1 MKRFSRVAIAAV
13 AFVGIASVAAGDT
26 PSNVFHKLA
35 VQKLVSAE
43 TPLANLALAAH
54 FRAVADR
61 YLEEAARHRATAAVY
76 RVHPNRAAVA
86 TSAASHCEREAAR
99 ATGWA
104 AEARELA
111 AYHVEHAA
119 GRPAV
124 LPMGA
129 TELWA
134 GRGAPEPTPD
144 QLHKLALLARTRTD
158 HLELAEYYTTVA
170 KKKAASAANRQA
182 MATAYRAGIRN
193 SLLDVAFTW
202 DRLARL
208 ATKEARTAEEAANRH
223 RQLATIG

>member
-1 MKRFSRVAIAAV
+1 MKRFVRVAIATV
-13 AFVGIASVAAGDT
+13 VFVGVASLAAADT

-35 VQKLVSAE
+35 VQKLVAAE
-43 TPLANLALAAH
+43 TPVANLALAAH
-54 FRAVADR
+54 FRGIASR

-76 RVHPNRAAVA
+76 TVHPNRVAATTA
-86 TSAASHCEREAAR
+86 ISHCEREAAL
-99 ATGWA
+99 ATQWA

-144 QLHKLALLARTRTD
+144 QLHRLALLARTRSD
-158 HLELAEYYTTVA
+158 HLVLAEYYSTVA
-170 KKKAASAANRQA
+170 KNSATTANDRLRMAA
-182 MATAYRAGIRN
+182 AYRAGIRN
-193 SLLDVAFTW
+193 SFHDVAATW
-202 DRLARL
+202 DHLARL
-208 ATKEARTAEEAANRH
+208 AKKEAMKAEEAANRH
-223 RQLATIG
+223 KQLAAIA

>member
-1 MKRFSRVAIAAV
+1 MKRFSRVAIATV
-13 AFVGIASVAAGDT
+13 AFVGAASLAAADA

-35 VQKLVSAE
+35 VQKLVAAE
-43 TPLANLALAAH
+43 TPAANLALAAH

-76 RVHPNRAAVA
+76 TVHPNRAAT
-86 TSAASHCEREAAR
+86 TSAGSHCDREAAL
-99 ATGWA
+99 ATQWA

-144 QLHKLALLARTRTD
+144 QLQKLALLARTRSD
-158 HLELAEYYTTVA
+158 HLVLAEYYSTVA
-170 KKKAASAANRQA
+170 KNTETTARDRRRMAA
-182 MATAYRAGIRN
+182 AYRAGIRSMN
-193 SLLDVAFTW
+193 DVAFTW
-202 DRLARL
+202 DHLARL
-208 ATKEARTAEEAANRH
+208 ANKEARKAEEAANRH
-223 RQLATIG
+223 KQLATIA

>member
-1 MKRFSRVAIAAV
+1 MKRFSRVAIATV
-13 AFVGIASVAAGDT
+13 AFVGVSSLAAADS

-35 VQKLVSAE
+35 VQKLVAAE
-43 TPLANLALAAH
+43 TPVANLALAAH
-54 FRAVADR
+54 FRAIADR

-76 RVHPNRAAVA
+76 TVHSNRAVA
-86 TSAASHCEREAAR
+86 TSAGSHCEREAAL
-99 ATGWA
+99 ATRWA

-144 QLHKLALLARTRTD
+144 QLHKLALLARTRSD
-158 HLELAEYYTTVA
+158 HLELAEYFATVA
-170 KKKAASAANRQA
+170 KNAAATAQGRRRI
-182 MATAYRAGIRN
+182 ATAYRAGIR
-193 SLLDVAFTW
+193 SSVYDVAFTW
-202 DRLARL
+202 DHLARL
-208 ATKEARTAEEAANRH
+208 ANNEARKAEEAANRH
-223 RQLATIG
+223 KQLATNG

>member
-1 MKRFSRVAIAAV
+1 MTRFSRVAIATV
-13 AFVGIASVAAGDT
+13 AFVGVSSLAAADT

-35 VQKLVSAE
+35 VQKLVAAE
-43 TPLANLALAAH
+43 TPVANLALAAH

-76 RVHPNRAAVA
+76 AVHLNRTVA
-86 TSAASHCEREAAR
+86 TSAASHCDREAAL
-99 ATGWA
+99 AMGWA

-134 GRGAPEPTPD
+134 GRGAPDPTPD
-144 QLHKLALLARTRTD
+144 QLHKLALLARTRSD

-170 KKKAASAANRQA
+170 KKKTAIADDRRRMAA
-182 MATAYRAGIRN
+182 AYRAGIR
-193 SLLDVAFTW
+193 SSMFDVAFTW
-202 DRLARL
+202 DHLARL
-208 ATKEARTAEEAANRH
+208 ANKEATKAEEAANRH
-223 RQLATIG
+223 KQLATIA

>member
-1 MKRFSRVAIAAV
+1 MKPFFRVAIATV
-13 AFVGIASVAAGDT
+13 AFVGVASLAAADA

-35 VQKLVSAE
+35 VQKLVAAE
-43 TPLANLALAAH
+43 TPVANLALAAH

-61 YLEEAARHRATAAVY
+61 YLKEAARHRATAAVVY
-76 RVHPNRAAVA
+76 TVHPNRAAA
-86 TSAASHCEREAAR
+86 TTVWSHGEREAAL
-99 ATGWA
+99 ATRWA
-104 AEARELA
+104 AQARELA

-144 QLHKLALLARTRTD
+144 QLHKLALLARTRSD
-158 HLELAEYYTTVA
+158 HLELAEYYATVA
-170 KKKAASAANRQA
+170 KNAAATAQDRRR
-182 MATAYRAGIRN
+182 MATACRAGIR
-193 SLLDVAFTW
+193 SSMFDVAFTW

-208 ATKEARTAEEAANRH
+208 ANKEATKAEEAANRH
-223 RQLATIG
+223 KQLATIG

>member
-1 MKRFSRVAIAAV
+1 MKRVARVAVATV
-13 AFVGIASVAAGDT
+13 AFVVIASGAAADT

-35 VQKLVSAE
+35 VQKLVAAE
-43 TPLANLALAAH
+43 TPVANLALAAH

-76 RVHPNRAAVA
+76 HVHPNRAVA
-86 TSAASHCEREAAR
+86 TSAASHCDRKAAR

-170 KKKAASAANRQA
+170 KKKAAAAGDRQR
-182 MATAYRAGIRN
+182 MATAYRAGIRH

-208 ATKEARTAEEAANRH
+208 ANKEARTAEEAANRH